1 MESIDTPGVDAAA
14 VTAWLTAHTP
24 ALRAPLHFTAI
35 TGGRSNL
42 TYAVT
47 DADGVRAVL
56 RRPPLGHREGNAH
69 DVVREAQILTRLAPT
84 AVPVPPVLA
93 VCTDSAVTGAPFFVM
108 AHVDGAVFRTAAE
121 LTAATDAPARR
132 RLGLGLAEV
141 LAGLH
146 TVDLDTAGWGHRAG
160 QTGYFPRQLDRWSA
174 NWRADRIRDLDD
186 IAVAADT
193 LTRAVPP
200 QRRTT
205 VVHGDFRLDNCL
217 IGPAQQVVGV
227 LDWEL
232 ATVGDPL
239 ADLGQFL
246 VYWAEPGDPVTALD
260 APPTLVD
267 GLPSRTELTAHY
279 LSCLPTDVPAPTP
292 AEIDFSVAFNWWKT
306 ACIVENV
313 YTRISRGA
321 MGATD
326 RSAASFGAQAERLA
340 AEARR
345 RADALT

>member
-1 MESIDTPGVDAAA
+1 MDCIELPGVDVAA
-14 VTAWLTAHTP
+14 VTAWLAAHTR
-24 ALRAPLHFTAI
+24 ALRAPLRFTPIA
-35 TGGRSNL
+35 GGRSNL

-47 DADGVRAVL
+47 DADGMRAVL
-56 RRPPLGHREGNAH
+56 RRPPLGHRAGNAH

-84 AVPVPPVLA
+84 EVPVPPVCA
-93 VCTDSAVTGAPFFVM
+93 VCTDAEITGAPFFVM
-108 AHVDGAVFRTAAE
+108 EHVDGAVFRTAEQLA
-121 LTAATDAPARR
+121 AATDRPARH

-141 LAGLH
+141 LARLH

-160 QTGYFPRQLDRWSA
+160 QTGYFARQIDRWSA
-174 NWRADRIRDLDD
+174 NWRADRIRELDD
-186 IAVAADT
+186 IGAAAAA
-193 LTRAVPP
+193 LTAAVPA

-246 VYWAEPGDPVTALD
+246 VYWAEPSDAVTALD
-260 APPTLVD
+260 TPPTLVD
-267 GLPSRTELTAHY
+267 GLPSRAELTAHY
-279 LSCLPTDVPAPTP
+279 LSCLPTDVPAPTT

-326 RSAASFGAQAERLA
+326 RSAASFGAQAARLA